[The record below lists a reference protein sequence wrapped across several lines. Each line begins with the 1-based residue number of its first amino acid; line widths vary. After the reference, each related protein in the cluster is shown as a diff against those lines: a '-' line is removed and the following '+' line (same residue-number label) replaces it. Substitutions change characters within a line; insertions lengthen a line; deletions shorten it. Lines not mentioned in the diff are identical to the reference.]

1 MTIEPESPGTPGR
14 GKTVAL
20 SADAIVD
27 CALELARREGSQ
39 ALTLRRIGKE
49 LGADPTAFYRYFRD
63 KDELV
68 LACMDKVLDI
78 AFERYE
84 EDSASLD
91 WRARLRRAAHVFYTV
106 AEEFPTVTALGFARI
121 TGGPGERRWVEM
133 VISTLHG
140 VGLPPGLTALH
151 YRAFVDAMLAMSG
164 LRATV
169 HGLPAALADKDDAAW
184 LRVYGALPRD
194 QFPAIRAHSEE
205 LVRVEEHDV
214 FSTVVDAV
222 LTNIEVAARAHG

>member
-1 MTIEPESPGTPGR
+1 VP
-14 GKTVAL
+14 L
-20 SADAIVD
+20 SAEAIVD

-78 AFERYE
+78 AFERFE
-84 EDSASLD
+84 ADGAGPD
-91 WRARLRRAAHVFYTV
+91 WRARLRSAAHAFYAV

-121 TGGPGERRWVEM
+121 TGGSGERRWVEM
-133 VISTLHG
+133 VIATLQA
-140 VGLPPGLTALH
+140 VGLPPDLTVLH
-151 YRAFVDAMLAMSG
+151 YRAFVDAMLALSG

-169 HGLPAALADKDDAAW
+169 HGLPTVLADKDDAAW
-184 LRVYGALPRD
+184 SRVYGALPRH
-194 QFPAIRAHSEE
+194 QFPATRAHSEE
-205 LVRVEEHDV
+205 LARVAEQDV
-214 FSTVVDAV
+214 FATVIDAV
-222 LTNIEVAARAHG
+222 LTNIEVAARGRG

>member
-1 MTIEPESPGTPGR
+1 MGTAG

-20 SADAIVD
+20 SAEAIVD

-49 LGADPTAFYRYFRD
+49 LGADPTAFYRHFRD

-78 AFERYE
+78 AFERFAA
-84 EDSASLD
+84 DATDLD
-91 WRARLRRAAHVFYTV
+91 WRARLRAAAHAFYAV

-133 VISTLHG
+133 VIATLQA
-140 VGLPPGLTALH
+140 VGLPPDLTVLH
-151 YRAFVDAMLAMSG
+151 YRAFVDAMLALSG

-169 HGLPAALADKDDAAW
+169 HGLPTALAEKDDAAW
-184 LRVYGALPRD
+184 SRVYGALPRN
-194 QFPAIRAHSEE
+194 QFPATRAHSEE
-205 LVRVEEHDV
+205 LARVEERDV
-214 FSTVVDAV
+214 FATVVDAV